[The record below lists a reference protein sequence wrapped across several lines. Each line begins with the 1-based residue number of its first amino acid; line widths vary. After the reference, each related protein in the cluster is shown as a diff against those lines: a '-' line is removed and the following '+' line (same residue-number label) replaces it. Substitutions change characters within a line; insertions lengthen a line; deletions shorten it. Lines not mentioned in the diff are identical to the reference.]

1 MAFYLRIFSRSSTLI
16 GIFMIICFNL
26 HNISLRYQ
34 FAISS
39 QAPSIWNDI
48 PLTVRNNLT
57 TTNFKKNLTLYFLSL
72 NWISAGFSYVYC

>member
-1 MAFYLRIFSRSSTLI
+1 MFLALYSHISMAFYLRIFSRSSTLI

-72 NWISAGFSYVYC
+72 N